1 MVSSRRPGFLGLLV
15 ALAGTYFAGA
25 CASAPCLSPERELDP
40 CTACRAEAL
49 LPQVV
54 ALPAAAAEP
63 RVTPELAR
71 PEDAAL
77 PRKVPIAI
85 TVDDLP
91 GAGPLPTG
99 VTRDQVVERI
109 VAALQ
114 AHGVR
119 DAVGFANGV
128 GLSEG
133 PAAAEAL
140 AQWHRAGLPFGNH
153 TYSHRS
159 ADTMSQEELRDEVI
173 KNEEALGAMMPAK
186 DGKARYFR
194 FPYLERGK
202 TPEERTKNERLLKVL
217 GYRVAETSVDFND
230 WAWTEGY
237 VRCAAKSD
245 DASLAVLS
253 RAYLEF
259 ALASFH
265 WAVDGAKVAFG
276 RPIPH
281 VLLLHA
287 TYATASNLD
296 ALLTA
301 LEREGARFISL
312 DEALQNPAYAM
323 AAKDKAGS
331 ANIVLEALFAKK
343 LVRMGYVPRPLP
355 LVDLACR

>member
-1 MVSSRRPGFLGLLV
+1 MLRGTRPRFLGLV
-15 ALAGTYFAGA
+15 ALLGAGCAGVQ
-25 CASAPCLSPERELDP
+25 APSPESELDP
-40 CTACRAEAL
+40 CTACRAEEL

-54 ALPAAAAEP
+54 ALPTAVEP
-63 RVTPELAR
+63 RATAELER
-71 PEDAAL
+71 PVDAL
-77 PRKVPIAI
+77 PRKVPVAV

-91 GAGPLPTG
+91 GAGPLPPG
-99 VTRDQVVERI
+99 VTRDQVMARL
-109 VAALQ
+109 VAVLN
-114 AHGVR
+114 AHGVPEP
-119 DAVGFANGV
+119 VGFANAV

-133 PAAAEAL
+133 PPAAEAMAL
-140 AQWHRAGLPFGNH
+140 WHRAGFPFGNH

-159 ADTMSQEELRDEVI
+159 ADAMTQEELRDEVI
-173 KNEEALGAMMPAK
+173 KNEEALGAMMPARA
-186 DGKARYFR
+186 GKQRYFR

-202 TPEERTKNERLLKVL
+202 TADDRLKNERLLKVL

-230 WAWTEGY
+230 WAWSEGV
-237 VRCAAKSD
+237 VRCAAKGDEATLS
-245 DASLAVLS
+245 VLS

-287 TYATASNLD
+287 TYATAQNLD

-301 LEREGARFISL
+301 LEREGARFITL
-312 DEALQNPAYAM
+312 DEALQHPAYSLS
-323 AAKDKAGS
+323 AKDKQGS

-343 LVRMGYVPRPLP
+343 LMRMGYVPRPLP